1 MKFVAGFS
9 RQSRKSHNSKDK
21 GQLLVEA
28 EAQAQTQPKTKSLLR
43 EIVET
48 VLLTAAIFLAVNSV
62 TGRFKIYGGSM
73 DNTFKNGQYII
84 VNRLA
89 YKFEPPQRGDVIVL
103 VPPGL
108 PAGTLAE
115 RLIGLPGETDFIKR
129 IIGMPGNTIS
139 IENGALKL
147 NGSPLVEPYIREP
160 MNAYQ
165 DQTWALGPDEYFVM
179 GDNRNFSKDSRDA
192 SIGPINFQRIV
203 GKVMV
208 VYWPVSAWKIIE
220 HYRYP

>member
-1 MKFVAGFS
+1 M
-9 RQSRKSHNSKDK
+9 
-21 GQLLVEA
+21 EA